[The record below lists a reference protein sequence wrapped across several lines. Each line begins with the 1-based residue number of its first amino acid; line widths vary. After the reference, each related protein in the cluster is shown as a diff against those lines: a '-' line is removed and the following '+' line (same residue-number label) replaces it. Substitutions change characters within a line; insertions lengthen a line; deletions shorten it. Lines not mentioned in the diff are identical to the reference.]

1 MIAEE
6 LINQMIPALKLT
18 DTAEK
23 AIIWME
29 ELKTNQLPVIE
40 NRIFKGLISED
51 IILES
56 NDLDRKIAD
65 YKLISE
71 HCYVNEDQH
80 LFDIIRLAQECN
92 SELVAIISNSGEF
105 LGVSRHEDTMKAFSS
120 TLTIQGKGGILVLEM
135 RYIDYSMA
143 QISRLIESDDAK
155 ILGSFLSQDH
165 QDPNYVYLTLKINK
179 EDLTSVIATLER
191 FSYKIIAKFHDSINA
206 ETERERLDNLLNF
219 LNI

>member
-23 AIIWME
+23 AILWME

-40 NRIFKGLISED
+40 NRIFKGLITEA

-56 NDLDRKIAD
+56 NNLDGKIGD
-65 YKLISE
+65 IELISE
-71 HCYVNEDQH
+71 NCYVNEDQH
-80 LFDIIRLAQECN
+80 LFDIIRLARECE
-92 SELVAIISNSGEF
+92 SELVAILNSEGEY
-105 LGVSRHEDTMKAFSS
+105 LGVSRHEDTMKAFSN
-120 TLTIQGKGGILVLEM
+120 TLAVQGQGGILVLEM

-143 QISRLIESDDAK
+143 EISRLIESDDAK
-155 ILGSFLSQDH
+155 ILGSYLSQNHD
-165 QDPNYVYLTLKINK
+165 DPNLVFLTLKFNK
-179 EDLTSVIATLER
+179 EDLTTVVATLER
-191 FSYKIIAKFHDSINA
+191 FDYKIIAKFHESNNID
-206 ETERERLDNLLNF
+206 TERERLDNLLNF

>member
-40 NRIFKGLISED
+40 NRTFKGLISED
-51 IILES
+51 LILES

-65 YKLISE
+65 FRLISE
-71 HCYVNEDQH
+71 NCYVNEEQH
-80 LFDIIRLAQECN
+80 LFDIIRVAQEHD
-92 SELVAIISNSGEF
+92 SELVAIVNNEDEF
-105 LGVSRHEDTMKAFSS
+105 LGVSRHEDTIRAFSN
-120 TLTIQGKGGILVLEM
+120 TLTVQGQGGILILQM
-135 RYIDYSMA
+135 NIIDYSLSE
-143 QISRLIESDDAK
+143 ISRLIESDDAK
-155 ILGSFLSQDH
+155 ILGCFLSQNHD
-165 QDPNYVYLTLKINK
+165 DPSLVYLTLKINK
-179 EDLTSVIATLER
+179 EDLTTVIATLER
-191 FSYKIIAKFHDSINA
+191 FDYHIVAKFHDNNNVN
-206 ETERERLDNLLNF
+206 TERERLDNLLNF

>member
-6 LINQMIPALKLT
+6 LVNQMIPALKLT

-40 NRIFKGLISED
+40 SRHFKGLITED

-56 NDLDRKIAD
+56 NDLDRKISE
-65 YKLISE
+65 YTLISE
-71 HCYVNEDQH
+71 NCYVNEDQH
-80 LFDIIRLAQECN
+80 LFDIIRLAIECD
-92 SELVAIISNSGEF
+92 SELVAIINNKGEF
-105 LGVSRHEDTMKAFSS
+105 LGVSRHEDTMKAFSN
-120 TLTIQGKGGILVLEM
+120 TLTVQGQGGILVMEM
-135 RYIDYSMA
+135 RYLDYSMA
-143 QISRLIESDDAK
+143 EISRLIEADDAK
-155 ILGSFLSQDH
+155 ILGSYLSQDH
-165 QDPNYVYLTLKINK
+165 KDPNFVFLTLKISK
-179 EDLTSVIATLER
+179 KDLTTVIATLER
-191 FSYKIIAKFHDSINA
+191 FNYKIIAKFHDSINV

>member
-6 LINQMIPALKLT
+6 LINQMIPALKMT

-51 IILES
+51 LILEC
-56 NDLDRKIAD
+56 NDLDK
-65 YKLISE
+65 KISE
-71 HCYVNEDQH
+71 FRLASENCYVHEEQH
-80 LFDIIRLAQECN
+80 LFDVLRVAQEHN
-92 SELVAIISNSGEF
+92 SELVAIIDAKGEF
-105 LGVSRHEDTMKAFSS
+105 MGVSRHEDSIRAFAN
-120 TLTIQGKGGILVLEM
+120 TLAVQGKGGIIVLSM
-135 RYIDYSMA
+135 RYIDYSLSE
-143 QISRLIESDDAK
+143 ISRLIESDDAK

-165 QDPNYVYLTLKINK
+165 REYNSVFLTLKINK
-179 EDLTSVIATLER
+179 EDLTTVIATLER
-191 FSYKIIAKFHDSINA
+191 FEYRIVARFHNNQNIT
-206 ETERERLDNLLNF
+206 TERERLENLLNF

>member
-6 LINQMIPALKLT
+6 LINKMIPALKFT

-29 ELKTNQLPVIE
+29 ELKTNQLPVID
-40 NRIFKGLISED
+40 NRLFKGLISED

-56 NDLDRKIAD
+56 NDLDRKIGD
-65 YKLISE
+65 FILSSE
-71 HCYVNEDQH
+71 NCYVNEDQH
-80 LFDIIRLAQECN
+80 LFDIIRLAQECE
-92 SELVAIISNSGEF
+92 SELVAILSNDGKF
-105 LGVSRHEDTMKAFSS
+105 MGVSRHEDTMKAFSN
-120 TLTIQGKGGILVLEM
+120 TLTVQGQGGILVLEM

-143 QISRLIESDDAK
+143 EISRLIESDDAK
-155 ILGSFLSQDH
+155 ILGSYLSQNHKDK
-165 QDPNYVYLTLKINK
+165 DFVYVTLKLNK
-179 EDLTSVIATLER
+179 EDLTTVVATLER
-191 FSYKIIAKFHDSINA
+191 FDFKIIAKFHESNTV

>member
-6 LINQMIPALKLT
+6 LVNQMIPALKLN

-40 NRIFKGLISED
+40 NRTFKGLITED

-56 NDLDRKIAD
+56 NDLDRKIRD
-65 YKLISE
+65 FKLISE
-71 HCYVNEDQH
+71 HCYVNVDQH
-80 LFDIIRLAQECN
+80 LFDIIRLAQECE
-92 SELVAIISNSGEF
+92 SELVAILDNNGNF
-105 LGVSRHEDTMKAFSS
+105 LGVSRHEDTMKAFAN
-120 TLTIQGKGGILVLEM
+120 TLAVQGQGGILVLEM

-143 QISRLIESDDAK
+143 EISRLIESDDAK
-155 ILGSFLSQDH
+155 ILGSYLSQDH
-165 QDPNYVYLTLKINK
+165 RDPSFVFLTLKINK
-179 EDLTSVIATLER
+179 EDLTTVVATLER
-191 FSYKIIAKFHDSINA
+191 FDYNIVAKFHESNNSDTA
-206 ETERERLDNLLNF
+206 RERLDNLLNF